1 MESNVLSFEGMSG
14 KEQYDYGLIRVKYS
28 LRSGRLHYRIGSG
41 ASHERKDFGQ
51 ITGIKMFVGSSYN
64 DSVTASMDEDYVIR
78 ETKGINGY
86 VLKTTTWRMFKITI
100 DDQAEEPGNL
110 NVNI

>member
-1 MESNVLSFEGMSG
+1 
-14 KEQYDYGLIRVKYS
+14 
-28 LRSGRLHYRIGSG
+28 
-41 ASHERKDFGQ
+41 
-51 ITGIKMFVGSSYN
+51 MFVGSSYN

-110 NVNI
+110 NVNIQIQASLKAYLLGQVVQSPIKLTQEKVKF